1 MINEYIFVKWSLYFY
16 SELRNFEISHMN
28 YRVLDFRQFIFFN
41 KEVSKILPRCGFHS
55 QFPRPRLNEQIK
67 LYLFCKIQI
76 LPTYSRLVDSL
87 QSVWAC
93 SLIVRLCGVRLCR
106 SIALPPQVTS
116 PQPKLRRPNIGV
128 VSPQH
133 QSPVVAVT
141 DVTATWAEVIIQSQE
156 KSFGQS
162 SVVSPVRINWF
173 VSFAW
178 CYWLWN
184 SCGLSRSW
192 TVSSDTPVM

>member
-28 YRVLDFRQFIFFN
+28 YSVLDFRQFIFFN

-93 SLIVRLCGVRLCR
+93 SLIVRLWCQVVSLHCLAAPGYV
-106 SIALPPQVTS
+106 APTEVTS
-116 PQPKLRRPNIGV
+116 PQHR
-128 VSPQH
+128 SC
-133 QSPVVAVT
+133 VAPT
-141 DVTATWAEVIIQSQE
+141 S
-156 KSFGQS
+156 KSCCRGDWRYSYLSWSHHPESRKEFW
-162 SVVSPVRINWF
+162 SVE
-173 VSFAW
+173 
-178 CYWLWN
+178 C
-184 SCGLSRSW
+184 C
-192 TVSSDTPVM
+192 

>member
-28 YRVLDFRQFIFFN
+28 YSVLDFRQFIFFN

-116 PQPKLRRPNIGV
+116 PQPKLRRPNR
-128 VSPQH
+128 SY
-133 QSPVVAVT
+133 VAPTSELCRPNIKV
-141 DVTATWAEVIIQSQE
+141 
-156 KSFGQS
+156 
-162 SVVSPVRINWF
+162 
-173 VSFAW
+173 
-178 CYWLWN
+178 L
-184 SCGLSRSW
+184 LSRWLTLQLPERKSSSRVKKRVL
-192 TVSSDTPVM
+192 VSRVLLVRFV

>member
-28 YRVLDFRQFIFFN
+28 YSVLDFRQFIFFN

-116 PQPKLRRPNIGV
+116 PQPKLRRPNIKV
-128 VSPQH
+128 
-133 QSPVVAVT
+133 
-141 DVTATWAEVIIQSQE
+141 
-156 KSFGQS
+156 
-162 SVVSPVRINWF
+162 
-173 VSFAW
+173 
-178 CYWLWN
+178 L
-184 SCGLSRSW
+184 LSRWLTLQLPERKSSSRVKKRVL
-192 TVSSDTPVM
+192 VSRVLLVRFV